1 MVLTS
6 INACKIKLKKLMT
19 TKEKKKQR
27 KVKSKQKQNKQNN
40 KYKSTKFCERPEAK
54 KICALTS
61 SVEPIDK
68 DNYTQSSYSNRT

>member
-1 MVLTS
+1 
-6 INACKIKLKKLMT
+6 MT
-19 TKEKKKQR
+19 TKEKIAKE
-27 KVKSKQKQNKQNN
+27 SKIKTKQNKQNN

-68 DNYTQSSYSNRT
+68 DNNTQSLYSNHT

>member
-1 MVLTS
+1 
-6 INACKIKLKKLMT
+6 MT
-19 TKEKKKQR
+19 TKEKIAKE
-27 KVKSKQKQNKQNN
+27 SKIKTKQNKQNN

-68 DNYTQSSYSNRT
+68 DNYTQSLYSYHT